1 MNIAEFIQQIQAR
14 YHISADYPWMQS
26 PESAVFRH
34 PHNQKWFA
42 LAINVKPIS
51 LGRNGTEYVEIV
63 NLKAKPEQIG
73 SLRQIKGILPAYHM
87 NKEHWI
93 SVVLAEISPNL
104 LWELVEESF
113 YLTLKLPSQAKKRN
127 KDEL

>member
-14 YHISADYPWMQS
+14 YHISADYPWAQS
-26 PESAVFRH
+26 PGSAVFRH

-51 LGRNGTEYVEIV
+51 LGRNGTEFVEIV

-87 NKEHWI
+87 NKEHWL
-93 SVVLAEISPNL
+93 SLNLAEIDDTL
-104 LWELVEESF
+104 LYELVDESF
-113 YLTLKLPSQAKKRN
+113 SLTFKK
-127 KDEL
+127 

>member
-1 MNIAEFIQQIQAR
+1 MNIAEFIQQIQVR
-14 YHISADYPWMQS
+14 YHISADYPWAQS

-42 LAINVKPIS
+42 LAIKVKPMSI
-51 LGRNGTEYVEIV
+51 GRNGAEPVEVV
-63 NLKAKPEQIG
+63 NLKAKPEHIG

-93 SVVLAEISPNL
+93 SIVLAEITPTL

-113 YLTLKLPSQAKKRN
+113 CLTLKLPKAAKKE
-127 KDEL
+127 KCQ

>member
-1 MNIAEFIQQIQAR
+1 MNISEFIQQIEMR
-14 YHISADYPWMQS
+14 YHVSADYPWARS
-26 PESAVFRH
+26 SESAVFRH

-42 LAINVKPIS
+42 LAIKVKPRS
-51 LGRNGTEYVEIV
+51 LGRDGEEAIEVV
-63 NLKAKPEQIG
+63 NLKAKPEHIG

-93 SVVLAEISPNL
+93 SIVLEEITPTL

-113 YLTLKLPSQAKKRN
+113 GLTLKLAKPSYS
-127 KDEL
+127 